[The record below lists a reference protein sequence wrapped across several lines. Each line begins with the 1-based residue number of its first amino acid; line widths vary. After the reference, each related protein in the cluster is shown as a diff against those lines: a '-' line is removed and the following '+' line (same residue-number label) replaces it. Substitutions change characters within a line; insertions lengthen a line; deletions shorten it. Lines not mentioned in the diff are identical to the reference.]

1 MKKMMIVI
9 LITTL
14 FFTSCSVAAKK
25 NPLKQ
30 NPENENEGY
39 SVEQAISDNAQLH
52 TIAFNGLAFITGDF
66 GAATFLPPG
75 KVADYFGFQYMRD
88 VDQNGL
94 GHNTQFLTRIA
105 NNVLYILNEDQIDA
119 LKELAV
125 NQESVYE
132 AFAEKRF
139 PMIKAF
145 YLNKDGDY
153 PDGKEQ
159 LDKAAVIAH
168 TSELFE
174 LDGLL
179 CFQRSEV
186 VGDIIHNLSE
196 EQKSYL
202 DELKFDDSSTW
213 PDLPE
218 QLDKKTLSHTA
229 HVAVMTYASELF
241 SWYAGSVE
249 SDVYFCPE
257 RHGTYF
263 GGFYMKD
270 YPAMGNPDYFIST
283 SITGDSGKEFLKTL
297 SSEQRELIT
306 EIIPLQK
313 VLLEE
318 LVEIRRQIV
327 SDLRRFMN
335 GETGDSESVMALS
348 KRYGEIDGEMS
359 YYYASS
365 FAEIYKTLTAQQ
377 IEKLQILRNLDVVP
391 DGAYLYSSPIA
402 MPTGL
407 DTDRFFD

>member
-283 SITGDSGKEFLKTL
+283 SITGDSGKEFLETL

-335 GETGDSESVMALS
+335 GERVDSESVMALS
-348 KRYGEIDGEMS
+348 KRYGEIDGEMT

-402 MPTGL
+402 MPAGL